1 MKKIFLFS
9 SFLIS
14 LFGFAQKKSALP
26 PENLFACWSASY
38 EENIET
44 AKEKLYRPCDYNFPP
59 SRFRQSIVFDKRG
72 TCQVLHVG
80 ETDAHYYVDCKWTYD
95 KKKKIVSI
103 ADDKGKVKM
112 KIKIVSV
119 DKEKLKI
126 IFIE

>member
-1 MKKIFLFS
+1 MKKIILLS

-14 LFGFAQKKSALP
+14 LCSFSQKRSASP
-26 PENLFACWSASY
+26 PESLFACWSASY

-44 AKEKLYRPCDYNFPP
+44 AKEKIYRPCDYNFPP
-59 SRFRQSIVFDKRG
+59 SRFRQSIVFDKKG

-80 ETDAHYYVDCKWTYD
+80 ETDAHYYVDCKWTYN
-95 KKKKIVSI
+95 KRKKIMNI

-112 KIKIVSV
+112 KMKIVSV
-119 DKEKLKI
+119 DKKKLKI